1 MRMPKPNQP
10 KTPKNSP
17 RIGKARGGRPTQEE
31 ALRKKIAAVGVD
43 PALIDPRRV
52 LAGIAVD
59 EQAPA
64 TARVAAA
71 RALLASQAGLP
82 PPVYVDPEEVP
93 EEDIIT
99 RRALAV
105 LTAGRPN

>member
-1 MRMPKPNQP
+1 MPKPKPP
-10 KTPKNSP
+10 KTPDKSP
-17 RIGKARGGRPTQEE
+17 GASKARGGRPTRGE
-31 ALRKKIAAVGVD
+31 ALRRRIAAVGVD
-43 PALIDPRRV
+43 PALVDPKRV

-71 RALLASQAGLP
+71 RALLAAQAGLP
-82 PPVYVDPEEVP
+82 PVFVDPDEVP
-93 EEDIIT
+93 EDDVVT

>member
-1 MRMPKPNQP
+1 MLKPKP
-10 KTPKNSP
+10 PKNLKKLP
-17 RIGKARGGRPTQEE
+17 GADKARGGRPTLED
-31 ALRKKIAAVGVD
+31 ALRRKIAAVGVD
-43 PALIDPRRV
+43 PVLVDPRRV

-82 PPVYVDPEEVP
+82 PLVYVDPDEVP
-93 EEDIIT
+93 EEDVVT

>member
-1 MRMPKPNQP
+1 MPKPKPP
-10 KTPKNSP
+10 KTPDKSP
-17 RIGKARGGRPTQEE
+17 GASKARGGRPTRGE
-31 ALRKKIAAVGVD
+31 ALRRRIAAVGVD
-43 PALIDPRRV
+43 PALVDPKRV

-71 RALLASQAGLP
+71 RALLVAQAGLP
-82 PPVYVDPEEVP
+82 PPVFIDPDEVP
-93 EEDIIT
+93 EEDVVT

>member
-1 MRMPKPNQP
+1 MPKPKPP
-10 KTPKNSP
+10 KTPDKSP
-17 RIGKARGGRPTQEE
+17 DGSKARGGRPTRGE
-31 ALRKKIAAVGVD
+31 ALRRQIAAIGVD
-43 PALIDPRRV
+43 PALVDPKRV

-71 RALLASQAGLP
+71 RALLAAQAGLP
-82 PPVYVDPEEVP
+82 PPVFIDPDEVP
-93 EEDIIT
+93 EEDVVT

-105 LTAGRPN
+105 LTAGRVN